1 MIFFQLKITQQR
13 PPQTQRQASPMNWQ
27 RLGEFVGSR
36 WVVGFVVGLAIA
48 LLTAT
53 GLQAAPPPPD
63 YYPFPLNGRWEY
75 ATTNAAQGT
84 TGNLLIK
91 VIGADRDGSQMRYT
105 TEQDL
110 GFGPSNLLYLKGEGW
125 VKEIKFVLARNG
137 ITNETVNDPIKP
149 ILKNPPKVGD
159 QWSWTGQQVGAATT
173 NASESFKAAAAEEV
187 TVPAGKFNTIR
198 VEITGEKAGTVF
210 RKVMWYADRVG
221 PVKWQIWDASNALQT
236 TTELKRYEFPKAS

>member
-1 MIFFQLKITQQR
+1 MMFSRLRIMQHWPYQH
-13 PPQTQRQASPMNWQ
+13 QRQARPTNWQ
-27 RLGEFVGSR
+27 QIGTLVGGR
-36 WVVGFVVGLAIA
+36 WAVGFIVGLAIA

-53 GLQAAPPPPD
+53 GLWAAPPPPD
-63 YYPFPLNGRWEY
+63 YYPFPLNGHWEY
-75 ATTNAAQGT
+75 VTTNVARGT
-84 TGNLLIK
+84 TDNLLIK

-137 ITNETVNDPIKP
+137 MTSETVNSPIKP
-149 ILKNPPKVGD
+149 ILKNPLKVGD
-159 QWSWTGQQVGAATT
+159 QWSWAGQQVGAATT
-173 NASESFKAAAAEEV
+173 SASESFKAAAAEAV

-198 VEITGEKAGTVF
+198 VEITGEKAGTAF